1 MSNDLQLNDAVR
13 VKDTCEHE
21 HWRGFVGYV
30 FDLGNTDGEGKIA
43 YTTDGHIGV
52 CFDMDNTHRSPRGFK
67 AEDLE
72 KVGDYET
79 FARFSLGYAVQDPSR
94 FCDGYQL
101 MKLAYMNWNAVAG
114 NTWVDSKV
122 LQLHAFLEEK
132 YGIYIPRPWDDM
144 PRAFDDVLKRNAA
157 GEFDGGDGVGMDFK
171 EALREAA
178 GLNDRAHRSLWDC
191 INAFC
196 EADTRDQAGRAFLL
210 RKYVATLK
218 GLHINPHRDPQ
229 PKPGELAAV

>member
-30 FDLGNTDGEGKIA
+30 FDLGNTDGDGKLV

-52 CFDMDNTHRSPRGFK
+52 CFDMDNTHRAPRGFL
-67 AEDLE
+67 ADDLE

-79 FARFSLGYAVQDPSR
+79 FARFSLGYAVTNAER
-94 FCDGYQL
+94 FSDGFDL
-101 MKLAYMNWNAVAG
+101 MKLAYQTWNKVAG

-122 LQLHAFLEEK
+122 LQLHEFLEEK
-132 YGIYIPRPWDDM
+132 YAIRIPRPWDDI
-144 PRAFDDVLKRNAA
+144 PSRFEDLLQSVIA
-157 GEFDGGDGVGMDFK
+157 GEFKDKSSAEFS
-171 EALREAA
+171 EAVREVSPLRED
-178 GLNDRAHRSLWDC
+178 LHNQLWTLLRNTYPDALDG
-191 INAFC
+191 NKAF
-196 EADTRDQAGRAFLL
+196 FL
-210 RKYVATLK
+210 RKYVNTWRAMVTDV
-218 GLHINPHRDPQ
+218 HRDPQ